1 MNVLEILRQRNEAL
15 FIFGAVNLI
24 LAMLFLI
31 LSRTTNIEVAGTN
44 AWYKPIKF
52 ALSIGIFSW
61 TMAWFTGYLEPG
73 RGTTIFNWAVI
84 LSLGF
89 AILYIGL
96 QAGRG
101 QLSHFNISTPLYSGL
116 YNLMAIAATT
126 ATLAA
131 AYIGYRFFVGE
142 FPELPV
148 HYLWAIRIGIL
159 LFVIFSFE
167 GFVMGSRLS
176 HTIGGPDGGAGL
188 PFLNWS
194 RTFGDPRVA
203 HFVGMHAM
211 QVLPLLSFYVLKD
224 VKLTFVAGGVYA
236 ALAVYVLV
244 QALQA
249 QPFLKF
255 IQ

>member
-1 MNVLEILRQRNEAL
+1 MTFLEILKQRNEAL
-15 FIFGAVNLI
+15 FLFGAANLV
-24 LAMLFLI
+24 LAVLFVI
-31 LSRTTNIEVAGTN
+31 LSRTTNIEVVGTN

-52 ALSIGIFSW
+52 ALSIGLFSW
-61 TMAWFTGYLEPG
+61 TMGWFTGYLDGG
-73 RGTTIFNWAVI
+73 RDITMFNWAVI
-84 LSLGF
+84 ISLGF
-89 AILYIGL
+89 EIVYIGL

-101 QLSHFNISTPLYSGL
+101 QLSHFNQSSPLYSGL
-116 YNLMAIAATT
+116 YMLMAIGATV

-131 AYIGYRFFVGE
+131 AYIGYQFFVKD
-142 FPELPV
+142 FPELSS
-148 HYLWAIRIGIL
+148 HYLWAIRIGIV

-203 HFVGMHAM
+203 HFIGMHAL
-211 QVLPLLSFYVLKD
+211 QALPLLSFYLLKD
-224 VKLTFVAGGVYA
+224 VKLTFAAGGAYA

-244 QALQA
+244 QAFQA